1 MTMFTMPLKKVVAN
15 IYGTSL
21 DPMDYDQVYSD
32 FSFGG
37 SIYGKLPVLSDP
49 KLIGLGTYPIFDENY
64 RPILNGKILDE
75 YWNRE
80 IGSETIDIFM
90 LTIRR
95 KMDQIMPYYNKLY
108 LSEQIEYDALATMDI
123 RSQGTSA
130 MNGTESSDTEAK
142 TVSETDGKARVVQ
155 SQTPQTMLKPNAD
168 YATAATD
175 TNSESD
181 VSGSSTSHNNGQT
194 TNNSTSENRVT
205 GYQGIASDLIMK
217 YRDSLINIDTMI
229 LSDIEDCFMLILS
242 TGDSF
247 ANNERWYF

>member
-1 MTMFTMPLKKVVAN
+1 MTMFTMPLKKVVEN
-15 IYGTSL
+15 IYGTSF
-21 DPMDYDQVYSD
+21 DPFDYDQPYGELEYNGVK
-32 FSFGG
+32 
-37 SIYGKLPVLSDP
+37 YGKLPLLNNP
-49 KLIGLGTYPIFDENY
+49 KLIGLGTYPIFAEEY

-80 IGSETIDIFM
+80 IGSETIDDFTLI
-90 LTIRR
+90 IRR
-95 KMDQIMPYYNKLY
+95 KLDQIMPFYNKMY

-130 MNGTESSDTEAK
+130 MNGTESADSKVTANSVTK
-142 TVSETDGKARVVQ
+142 GKARAVT

-168 YATAATD
+168 YATGASD

-181 VSGSSTSHNNGQT
+181 VNGTNTTHTDGSNTNSSTSD
-194 TNNSTSENRVT
+194 NRVT
-205 GYQGIASDLIMK
+205 GYQGVASDLIMK
-217 YRDSLINIDTMI
+217 YRASLINIDTMI